1 MKELAKVD
9 PNLPPPPAMQKWL
22 DSLEA
27 PDSDEGFSAI
37 DRIPFVRK
45 HDPLHRN
52 KGLLLDVD
60 GTLRITKSGEIYPR
74 SASDVTLL
82 PNRKEVLSRWIE
94 DGYQLFFVSNQSGVA
109 SGKLTLMDAQMAF
122 LRTVELLELPVTE
135 IAFCPH
141 PAFPVGCFCRKPMPG
156 LGVYLARKYQLSYEE
171 MIMVGDMDSDRHF
184 ADGLGIRYKDAS
196 EFFA

>member
-122 LRTVELLELPVTE
+122 LRTAKLLELPVTE

-171 MIMVGDMDSDRHF
+171 MVMVGDMDSDRHF
-184 ADGLGIRYKDAS
+184 ADGLGIQYKDANA
-196 EFFA
+196 FFA